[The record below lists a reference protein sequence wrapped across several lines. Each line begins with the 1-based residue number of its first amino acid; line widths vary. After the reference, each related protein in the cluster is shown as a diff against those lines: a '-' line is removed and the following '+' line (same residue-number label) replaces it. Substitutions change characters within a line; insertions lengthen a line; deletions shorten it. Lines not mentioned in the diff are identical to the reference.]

1 MTKNVVLV
9 VEDERVVAM
18 DIVSRLENMGY
29 EVPKPAST
37 GKDAIKLALEV
48 KPDIILMDIVIKG
61 SIDGIEAAKRIN
73 NLFDI
78 PIIFVTA
85 YSDDEIIQ
93 RAKKT
98 VPYGYIIK
106 PFEDRDLYSM
116 IEVSIYKHEKDRKS
130 KKNKEKES
138 EAQSS

>member
-1 MTKNVVLV
+1 
-9 VEDERVVAM
+9 M
-18 DIVSRLENMGY
+18 DIVSRLEKMGY
-29 EVPKPAST
+29 EVPGPVST

-61 SIDGIEAAKRIN
+61 PIDGIEAAKRIN

-93 RAKKT
+93 KAKKT

-106 PFEDRDLYSM
+106 PFKDRDLYGM
-116 IEVSIYKHEKDRKS
+116 IEVAIYKHEIDRKS
-130 KKNKEKES
+130 RKSKEEMS
-138 EAQSS
+138 EAGNS